1 MCLAVTSEATENIST
16 ETIVNKATNEMQ
28 ARLARKDNIVFYNV
42 QEPTG
47 NLKADFVKQ
56 DKDSVMDICDQME
69 VQVYDED
76 ILNVKRIGKTHQ
88 KRKVHG
94 VEIEVPR
101 ILIATFTEST
111 KVKIMKNA
119 YKLKNSNSDYF
130 EKVGL
135 KHDMTKEERS
145 KDSDLK
151 KEAKNLQENQTEG
164 EDFLYLVRGLPW
176 ERRIIKRKRRG
187 ALEAELLGEA

>member
-16 ETIVNKATNEMQ
+16 ETIVNKTTNEKQ

-42 QEPTG
+42 KEPTG

-69 VQVYDED
+69 VQVYGED

-101 ILIATFTEST
+101 ILIATITEST

-151 KEAKNLQENQTEG
+151 KEAKNLQ
-164 EDFLYLVRGLPW
+164 
-176 ERRIIKRKRRG
+176 
-187 ALEAELLGEA
+187 

>member
-1 MCLAVTSEATENIST
+1 MRSDIETMKGDLVQEVSDTLLKDRACHSDDQNNVNSNTNMLSSVTSVAIENIST
-16 ETIVNKATNEMQ
+16 VTIVNKATNEMQ
-28 ARLARKDNIVFYNV
+28 ARLALKDNIVFYNF

-47 NLKADFVKQ
+47 NLKTDLVKQ

-88 KRKVHG
+88 KRKVHR

-111 KVKIMKNA
+111 KVKIMKMLIN
-119 YKLKNSNSDYF
+119 
-130 EKVGL
+130 
-135 KHDMTKEERS
+135 
-145 KDSDLK
+145 
-151 KEAKNLQENQTEG
+151 
-164 EDFLYLVRGLPW
+164 
-176 ERRIIKRKRRG
+176 
-187 ALEAELLGEA
+187 